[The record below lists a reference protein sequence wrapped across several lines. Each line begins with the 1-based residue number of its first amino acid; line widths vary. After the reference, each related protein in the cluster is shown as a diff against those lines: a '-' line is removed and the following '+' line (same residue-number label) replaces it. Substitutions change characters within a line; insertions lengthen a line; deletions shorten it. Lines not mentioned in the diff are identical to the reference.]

1 MESMDDVCDLGLKG
15 HNLGDDTT
23 TQKWP
28 GERLGEE
35 VFYVERENSAGRL

>member
-1 MESMDDVCDLGLKG
+1 MLELAKMESMDDVCGLGLTR

-28 GERLGEE
+28 SKRLGEE
-35 VFYVERENSAGRL
+35 VVLC